1 LQNGAQIS
9 AKITK
14 NFELSKKIGIFF
26 HFWTIFGALF
36 KFFFYFC
43 RRNLHWYVIL
53 TNGTL
58 FAVLNCQD
66 FECSTGLA
74 FILIFL
80 ATKTV
85 S

>member
-36 KFFFYFC
+36 RF
-43 RRNLHWYVIL
+43 
-53 TNGTL
+53 
-58 FAVLNCQD
+58 
-66 FECSTGLA
+66 
-74 FILIFL
+74 FILFL
-80 ATKTV
+80 QKKSSLVCHFDKWHTFC
-85 S
+85 SFELPRL